1 MRLILPLSLS
11 IFLLVACGGGDPL
24 DSDTALALIRDRN
37 TDPVQAK
44 FSAIPQGMDPAYQH
58 LIAAHV
64 IECHTSSLGTI
75 CEPGVSGGGITQSGS
90 NELMLNA
97 GHWVPAAILG
107 ISRTGQNRAA
117 AEVRLTFE
125 ASPLYAEFQSDFDQ
139 LQTVDA
145 AQALGN
151 KKEGWNAHA
160 IFQRYDDG
168 WHLESI
174 Q

>member
-1 MRLILPLSLS
+1 MRWILPFSSS
-11 IFLLVACGGGDPL
+11 IFLLVGCGGGDPL
-24 DSDTALALIRDRN
+24 DSETALALIRDRN

-44 FSAIPQGMDPAYQH
+44 FSAIPLGMVPAYEH

-64 IECHTSSLGTI
+64 IDCHTSSLGTI
-75 CEPGVSGGGITQSGS
+75 CEPGVSGAGITQSGS
-90 NELMLNA
+90 NELMLSA
-97 GHWVPAAILG
+97 GHWVPAAILA
-107 ISRTGQNRAA
+107 ISRTGPNRAA

-125 ASPLYAEFQSDFDQ
+125 ASPLYSEFQSDFDQ
-139 LQTVDA
+139 IQTIDA

-160 IFQRYDDG
+160 VFNRYDDG